1 MIPGFFGWLDI
12 SRDFLAILLYNLKI
26 CGSAHVSRPRSSAIK
41 VKPKLF
47 FFLEIFKAQKFGVG
61 FFGGSILVQGFFRGL
76 LEALRIFLGFDI
88 WPIRSSP
95 PPPGPPLSCKVYY
108 SEVFIMILHLDQIG
122 PQWDSNINDFIQR
135 EFLRQHS
142 FPKYSC
148 RNRCGKDERDASTGE
163 FFRRLSRCYCD
174 KLCDEFGDCCYDFN
188 AM

>member
-1 MIPGFFGWLDI
+1 MAWDFLGVQFW
-12 SRDFLAILLYNLKI
+12 SRD
-26 CGSAHVSRPRSSAIK
+26 
-41 VKPKLF
+41 
-47 FFLEIFKAQKFGVG
+47 
-61 FFGGSILVQGFFRGL
+61 FFRGL

-135 EFLRQHS
+135 EFLRHHS